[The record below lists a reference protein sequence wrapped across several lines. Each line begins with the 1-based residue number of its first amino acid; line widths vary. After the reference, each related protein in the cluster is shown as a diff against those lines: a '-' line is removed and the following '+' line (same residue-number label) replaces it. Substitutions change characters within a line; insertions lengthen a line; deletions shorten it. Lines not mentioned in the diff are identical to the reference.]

1 MCCISMKHWCSTL
14 TALCDPVF
22 GRGDVKRDHPATAM
36 TTVSVEN
43 TETWEHH
50 KKFTVCGCVDALI
63 LSLYNIVF

>member
-1 MCCISMKHWCSTL
+1 MCCITMKHWCSTL

-22 GRGDVKRDHPATAM
+22 GRGDVKRDRPAAAM

-63 LSLYNIVF
+63 LSLYNVLF